1 MIRNFIIGILA
12 LALIGTGYWAYQE
25 KDRNQVLALNAE
37 SHYQRAFH
45 ELAYHLDQ
53 IEDELGKTLAMNTQ
67 RQLTPSLA
75 EVWRVTSLAKEEVG
89 QLPLAAVDLTKTEE
103 FLDKLGTFSYKTSI
117 RDLESEPLTD
127 KEYGTLEKL
136 YSYSK
141 DIKNELRKTQATML
155 KQDMRFL
162 DIDKEFKAQEQPL
175 DNAVLNGF
183 HLMDEKMKGV
193 SEVEWGA
200 GMAAQNINE
209 DKLAKRL
216 DGKKISKAEAKNI
229 ALDYLEMGENTKVEV
244 SETGKGLPYQAY
256 SLVIDDP
263 NEKSHYYMD
272 ITKQGGH
279 PIWFLQERQISDQD
293 ISFNEASNIAE
304 EYLKKRGIK
313 NMQLVDSKQYDSI
326 GVFEFVYLQDNV
338 RIYSDSITLEV
349 ALDNG
354 DIVGYEATNYL
365 VNHKDRKLPEPK
377 LTMEEAEKQLN
388 PRLQVMEDHLAITM
402 NDLGDEVLCY
412 EFFGVIKDKTYRI
425 FVNAEDGEE
434 ERVDRLPEAEP
445 VYDFT

>member
-279 PIWFLQERQISDQD
+279 PIWFLQERQISDQ
-293 ISFNEASNIAE
+293 
-304 EYLKKRGIK
+304 
-313 NMQLVDSKQYDSI
+313 
-326 GVFEFVYLQDNV
+326 
-338 RIYSDSITLEV
+338 
-349 ALDNG
+349 
-354 DIVGYEATNYL
+354 
-365 VNHKDRKLPEPK
+365 
-377 LTMEEAEKQLN
+377 
-388 PRLQVMEDHLAITM
+388 
-402 NDLGDEVLCY
+402 
-412 EFFGVIKDKTYRI
+412 
-425 FVNAEDGEE
+425 
-434 ERVDRLPEAEP
+434 
-445 VYDFT
+445 